1 MGSNTDGRCGLNYN
15 SGSATP
21 MLEFPKTKIVKYGIQ

>member
-21 MLEFPKTKIVKYGIQ
+21 MLVEFPKTKIVK